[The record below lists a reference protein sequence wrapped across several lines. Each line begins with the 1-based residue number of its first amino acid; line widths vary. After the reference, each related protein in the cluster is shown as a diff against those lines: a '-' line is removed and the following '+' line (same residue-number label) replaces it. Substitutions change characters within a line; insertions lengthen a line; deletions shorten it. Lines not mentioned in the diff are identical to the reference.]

1 MTSRAD
7 TEPAVDGGV
16 RLCPDPTRVLG
27 QLFVPGHALAG
38 ESEGKA
44 SRVVAHVLDLSD
56 DEVSHALADIEVR
69 FGQRHRDLTEMF
81 ERHAE
86 RLSNRLLA
94 DVELSEQQRRL
105 LGATFTQEY
114 AVEATSVCNPSAVPA
129 VDQTGL
135 EPGDLRFVLSVRQ
148 IGEGHRS
155 SVGFRQGVFGHDGR
169 VAIDRRGPFTTAG
182 HVADRALDPAMFR
195 DLASDPASESARWV
209 LGGLGATFT
218 SLQLDERLHELEL
231 QQDTRRDVPHTVSAF
246 IERASRCYAVEF
258 PASSALDE
266 RVLTP
271 SCAAE
276 SNGIEDA
283 RFVRFVG
290 EDGAVTYYAAYTAYD
305 GVAIRQQL
313 LETTDFRRF
322 TSSPL
327 LGHAAGNK
335 GLALFPRAIDGAF
348 YALSRHDGAANFVAR
363 SHDVRHWPTA
373 VPLPVADR
381 VWSCVQVGNCGSPIE
396 LDQGWLVLTHGV
408 GPMRT
413 YSVGALLLD
422 LHDPTI
428 VLGQTDHPLIA
439 PLPGDRDGYVPNVV
453 YSCGALRHA
462 DRILLP
468 LGTADSR
475 ISFATLAVADVLDA
489 LTAPPQK

>member
-7 TEPAVDGGV
+7 TEPDVDGSV

-38 ESEGKA
+38 ETEGKA
-44 SRVVAHVLDLSD
+44 SRVVAHVLDLND
-56 DEVSHALADIEVR
+56 DELSHALADIEVR

-86 RLSNRLLA
+86 RLSNRLLP
-94 DVELSEQQRRL
+94 DVELSERQRRL

-135 EPGDLRFVLSVRQ
+135 EPGDVRFVLSVRQ

-155 SVGFRQGVFGHDGR
+155 SVGFRHGVFGRDGR
-169 VAIDRRGPFTTAG
+169 VSIDRRGPFTTSG
-182 HVADRALDPAMFR
+182 HVTDRALDAALFR

-209 LGGLGATFT
+209 LGGLGARFT
-218 SLQLDERLHELEL
+218 SRQLDERLHELEG
-231 QQDTRRDVPHTVSAF
+231 QQDTRRDVPDTVSRF
-246 IERASRCYAVEF
+246 IERAARCYAIEF
-258 PASSALDE
+258 PCSSELEE

-290 EDGAVTYYAAYTAYD
+290 DDGAVTYYATYTAYD

-313 LETTDFRRF
+313 LETMDFRRF

-348 YALSRHDGAANFVAR
+348 YALSRHDGAANSVAR
-363 SHDVRHWPTA
+363 SDDMRHWPTS
-373 VPLPVADR
+373 VPLPEADR
-381 VWSCVQVGNCGSPIE
+381 VWNCVQVGNCGSPIE

-413 YSVGALLLD
+413 YSIGALLLD

-439 PLPGDRDGYVPNVV
+439 PPPGDRDGYVPNVV
-453 YSCGALRHA
+453 YSCGALRH
-462 DRILLP
+462 DDHILLP

-475 ISFATLAVADVLDA
+475 ISFATLTVNGVLDA

>member
-1 MTSRAD
+1 MTSRAGS
-7 TEPAVDGGV
+7 EHSVDGGV
-16 RLCPDPTRVLG
+16 TLGPDPTRVLG
-27 QLFVPGHALAG
+27 QLFVPGHALSG

-44 SRVVAHVLDLSD
+44 SRVVAHVLSLSD
-56 DEVSHALADIEVR
+56 VEVSDALADIEVR

-86 RLSNRLLA
+86 RLSNRLLP
-94 DVELSEQQRRL
+94 DVELSEHRRRL

-129 VDQTGL
+129 VDQSGL

-155 SVGFRQGVFGHDGR
+155 SVGFRQGVFGRDGS
-169 VAIDRRGPFTTAG
+169 VAIDLRGSFTTAG
-182 HVADRALDPAMFR
+182 QVADRALDAALFR

-209 LGGLGATFT
+209 LSGLGTRFT
-218 SLQLDERLHELEL
+218 ARQLDERLHDLEG
-231 QQDTRRDVPHTVSAF
+231 QQDTRRDVRRTLSGF
-246 IERASRCYAVEF
+246 MERASRCYAVEF
-258 PASSALDE
+258 PDSSALDE

-283 RFVRFVG
+283 RFVRFAG
-290 EDGAVTYYAAYTAYD
+290 DDGTVTYYATYTAYD
-305 GVAIRQQL
+305 GLAIRQQL

-348 YALSRHDGAANFVAR
+348 YALSRHDGAANSIAR
-363 SHDVRHWPTA
+363 SHDMRHWPTA
-373 VPLPVADR
+373 VSLPVADR

-439 PLPGDRDGYVPNVV
+439 PPPGDRDGYVPNVV
-453 YSCGALRHA
+453 YSCGALRHH

-475 ISFATLAVADVLDA
+475 ISLATLTVTDVLDA
-489 LTAPPQK
+489 LTVPPQK